1 MSKLNVL
8 VVDDAPFIR
17 DLIKKGLRN
26 LFPGLAVDE
35 AADGRRAQTLLGKQH
50 FDLIL
55 CDWEMPGLTGLE
67 LLTWFRAQPAHQ
79 GVPFIMVT
87 SRGDK
92 ENVVQAIQAGVSDY
106 MGKPFSNEQLAA
118 KVKKALQ
125 RTGKLAELQAGAQPR
140 PATGFANDS
149 LGALTGNRN
158 DVVQPTSAAP
168 AAAPAPAASS
178 SAALLTGSA
187 PPPSTAR
194 GKPAANF
201 GQGQLRL
208 PTASMACLIK
218 ALSLKEALLVV
229 RRGDPLPQI
238 LETAVLDLEQ
248 GDDGNDVARLNGYL
262 HSLSAVEPTPASEWV
277 QVNFRFIDRDP
288 AKLDY
293 LSRLIAKGT
302 AQRHYV
308 PGA

>member
-26 LFPGLAVDE
+26 LFPGLTVDE
-35 AADGRRAQTLLGKQH
+35 AADGRRAQTLLGKQR

-55 CDWEMPGLTGLE
+55 CDWEMPGMTGLE
-67 LLTWFRAQPAHQ
+67 LLSWFRAQPDHK

-149 LGALTGNRN
+149 LGALTAGRS
-158 DVVQPTSAAP
+158 DVVQPTAAPVAAP
-168 AAAPAPAASS
+168 AAAS
-178 SAALLTGSA
+178 SAALLTGGA
-187 PPPSTAR
+187 PPPPAR
-194 GKPAANF
+194 GKAAANF

-208 PTASMACLIK
+208 PNASMACLIK
-218 ALSLKEALLVV
+218 AISIKEALLVV

-248 GDDGNDVARLNGYL
+248 GEDGNDVARLNGYL
-262 HSLSAVEPTPASEWV
+262 HSLSAVEATPASEWV

>member
-26 LFPGLAVDE
+26 LFPGLVVDE
-35 AADGRRAQTLLGKQH
+35 AADGRRAQTLLGKQR
-50 FDLIL
+50 FDLVL
-55 CDWEMPGLTGLE
+55 CDWEMPGMTGLE
-67 LLTWFRAQPAHQ
+67 LLTWFRAQPDHQ

-125 RTGKLAELQAGAQPR
+125 RTGKLAELQANAQPR

-149 LGALTGNRN
+149 LGALTANRS
-158 DVVQPTSAAP
+158 DVVQPSAP
-168 AAAPAPAASS
+168 AAAPAAS
-178 SAALLTGSA
+178 SAALLTGSLPPAAA
-187 PPPSTAR
+187 PK
-194 GKPAANF
+194 GKAAANF

-208 PTASMACLIK
+208 PNASMACLIK
-218 ALSLKEALLVV
+218 ALSIKEALLVV

-248 GDDGNDVARLNGYL
+248 GDDGGDVARLNGYL
-262 HSLSAVEPTPASEWV
+262 HSLAAVEPTPASEWV

>member
-26 LFPGLAVDE
+26 LFPGLTVDE
-35 AADGRRAQTLLGKQH
+35 AADGRRAQTLLGKQR

-55 CDWEMPGLTGLE
+55 CDWEMPGMTGLE
-67 LLTWFRAQPAHQ
+67 LLSWFRAQPDHK

-149 LGALTGNRN
+149 LGALTAGRS
-158 DVVQPTSAAP
+158 DVVQPAAAPVAAP
-168 AAAPAPAASS
+168 AAAS
-178 SAALLTGSA
+178 SAALLTSTA
-187 PPPSTAR
+187 PPPPAR
-194 GKPAANF
+194 GKAAANF

-208 PTASMACLIK
+208 PNASMACLIK
-218 ALSLKEALLVV
+218 AISIKEALLVV

-248 GDDGNDVARLNGYL
+248 GEDGNDVARLNGYL
-262 HSLSAVEPTPASEWV
+262 HSLSAVEATPASEWV

>member
-26 LFPGLAVDE
+26 LFPGLVVDE
-35 AADGRRAQTLLGKQH
+35 AADGRRAQTILGKQR

-55 CDWEMPGLTGLE
+55 CDWEMPGMTGLE
-67 LLTWFRAQPAHQ
+67 LLTWFRAQPDHK

-149 LGALTGNRN
+149 LGALTAGRSE
-158 DVVQPTSAAP
+158 VVQPTAAP
-168 AAAPAPAASS
+168 AAALVASS
-178 SAALLTGSA
+178 SAALLTGAAPSA
-187 PPPSTAR
+187 PAR
-194 GKPAANF
+194 SKAAPNF

-208 PTASMACLIK
+208 PNASMACLIK
-218 ALSLKEALLVV
+218 AISIKEALLVV

-248 GDDGNDVARLNGYL
+248 GEDGGDVARLNGYL
-262 HSLSAVEPTPASEWV
+262 HSLTAVEATPASEWV

>member
-26 LFPGLAVDE
+26 LFPGLTVDE
-35 AADGRRAQTLLGKQH
+35 AADGRRAQTLLGKQR

-55 CDWEMPGLTGLE
+55 CDWEMPGMTGLE
-67 LLTWFRAQPAHQ
+67 LLSWFRAQPDHK

-149 LGALTGNRN
+149 LGALTAGRS
-158 DVVQPTSAAP
+158 DVVQPTATPVAAP
-168 AAAPAPAASS
+168 AAAS

-187 PPPSTAR
+187 PPPPAR

-208 PTASMACLIK
+208 PNASMACLIK
-218 ALSLKEALLVV
+218 AISIKEALLVV

-248 GDDGNDVARLNGYL
+248 GEDGNDVARLNGYL
-262 HSLSAVEPTPASEWV
+262 HSLSAVEATPASEWV

>member
-26 LFPGLAVDE
+26 LFPGLVVDE
-35 AADGRRAQTLLGKQH
+35 AADGRRAQTMLGKQR

-55 CDWEMPGLTGLE
+55 CDWEMPGMTGLE
-67 LLTWFRAQPAHQ
+67 LLSWFRAQPDHK

-149 LGALTGNRN
+149 LGALTAGRS
-158 DVVQPTSAAP
+158 DVVQPTAAPVAAP
-168 AAAPAPAASS
+168 AAAS

-187 PPPSTAR
+187 PPPPAR

-208 PTASMACLIK
+208 PNASMACLIK
-218 ALSLKEALLVV
+218 AISIKEALLVV

-248 GDDGNDVARLNGYL
+248 GEDGNDVARLNGYL
-262 HSLSAVEPTPASEWV
+262 HSLSAVEATPASEWV

>member
-26 LFPGLAVDE
+26 LFPGLVVDE
-35 AADGRRAQTLLGKQH
+35 AADGRRAQTMLGKQR

-55 CDWEMPGLTGLE
+55 CDWEMPGMTGLE
-67 LLTWFRAQPAHQ
+67 LLSWFRAQPDHQ

-149 LGALTGNRN
+149 LGALTAGRS
-158 DVVQPTSAAP
+158 DVVQP
-168 AAAPAPAASS
+168 AAAPVAAPVASS
-178 SAALLTGSA
+178 SAALLTGAA
-187 PPPSTAR
+187 PPAPAR
-194 GKPAANF
+194 GKAVANF

-208 PTASMACLIK
+208 PNASMACLIK
-218 ALSLKEALLVV
+218 AISLKEALLVV

-248 GDDGNDVARLNGYL
+248 GEDGNDVARLNGYL
-262 HSLSAVEPTPASEWV
+262 HSLAALEATPASEWV

>member
-35 AADGRRAQTLLGKQH
+35 AADGRRAQTLLGKQR

-55 CDWEMPGLTGLE
+55 CDWEMPGMTGLE
-67 LLTWFRAQPAHQ
+67 LLSWFRAQPDHQ

-125 RTGKLAELQAGAQPR
+125 RTGKLAELQANAQPR

-149 LGALTGNRN
+149 LGALTANRS
-158 DVVQPTSAAP
+158 DVVQPSTP
-168 AAAPAPAASS
+168 AAAPAASS
-178 SAALLTGSA
+178 SAALLTGS
-187 PPPSTAR
+187 PPPAAPK
-194 GKPAANF
+194 GKAAANF

-218 ALSLKEALLVV
+218 AISIKEALLVV
-229 RRGDPLPQI
+229 RRGDPLPQV

-248 GDDGNDVARLNGYL
+248 GDDGNEVARLNGYL
-262 HSLSAVEPTPASEWV
+262 HSLSAVEPTPASEWL

>member
-26 LFPGLAVDE
+26 LFPGLTVDE
-35 AADGRRAQTLLGKQH
+35 AADGRRAQTLLGKQR
-50 FDLIL
+50 FDLVL
-55 CDWEMPGLTGLE
+55 CDWEMPGMTGLE
-67 LLTWFRAQPAHQ
+67 LLSWFRSQPDHQ

-125 RTGKLAELQAGAQPR
+125 RTGKLAELQANAQPR

-149 LGALTGNRN
+149 LGALTGNRS
-158 DVVQPTSAAP
+158 DVVQPTP
-168 AAAPAPAASS
+168 AAAPAPAAAS

-187 PPPSTAR
+187 PPPTTAR
-194 GKPAANF
+194 GKSAANF

-208 PTASMACLIK
+208 PEASMACLIK
-218 ALSLKEALLVV
+218 AISIKEALLVV
-229 RRGDPLPQI
+229 RRGDPLPQV

-248 GDDGNDVARLNGYL
+248 GEAGSEVARLNGYL
-262 HSLSAVEPTPASEWV
+262 HSLTAVEPTPASEWL

>member
-35 AADGRRAQTLLGKQH
+35 AADGRRAQTMLGKQR

-67 LLTWFRAQPAHQ
+67 LLTWFRADPSHQ

-125 RTGKLAELQAGAQPR
+125 RSGKLAELQAGAQPR

-149 LGALTGNRN
+149 LGALTAGRN
-158 DVVQPTSAAP
+158 DVVQP
-168 AAAPAPAASS
+168 AAAPTGAQAP
-178 SAALLTGSA
+178 
-187 PPPSTAR
+187 AR
-194 GKPAANF
+194 GKSATNF

-208 PTASMACLIK
+208 PSSSMACLIK
-218 ALSLKEALLVV
+218 AISIKEALLVV

-248 GDDGNDVARLNGYL
+248 GDDGSDVARLNGYL
-262 HSLSAVEPTPASEWV
+262 HSLSAVEATPASEWV

>member
-26 LFPGLAVDE
+26 LFPGLTVDE
-35 AADGRRAQTLLGKQH
+35 AADGRRAQTMLGKQR

-55 CDWEMPGLTGLE
+55 CDWEMPGMTGLE
-67 LLTWFRAQPAHQ
+67 LLSWFRAQPDHQ

-149 LGALTGNRN
+149 LGALTAGRS
-158 DVVQPTSAAP
+158 DVVQPTAAPVAAP
-168 AAAPAPAASS
+168 AAAS

-187 PPPSTAR
+187 PPAPAR
-194 GKPAANF
+194 GKAAANF

-208 PTASMACLIK
+208 PNASMACLIK
-218 ALSLKEALLVV
+218 AISLKEALLVV

-248 GDDGNDVARLNGYL
+248 GEDGNDVARLNGYL
-262 HSLSAVEPTPASEWV
+262 HSLAALEATPASEWV

>member
-26 LFPGLAVDE
+26 LFPGLVVDE
-35 AADGRRAQTLLGKQH
+35 AADGRRAQTMLGKQR

-55 CDWEMPGLTGLE
+55 CDWEMPGMTGLE
-67 LLTWFRAQPAHQ
+67 LLSWFRAQPAHQ

-149 LGALTGNRN
+149 LGALTGNRA
-158 DVVQPTSAAP
+158 DVVQPA
-168 AAAPAPAASS
+168 AAAPVATPAASS

-187 PPPSTAR
+187 PPPSPSR
-194 GKPAANF
+194 GKAAAANF

-208 PTASMACLIK
+208 PNASMACLIK
-218 ALSLKEALLVV
+218 AISIKEALLVV

-248 GDDGNDVARLNGYL
+248 GEDGSDVARLNGYL
-262 HSLSAVEPTPASEWV
+262 HSLSAVEATPASEWV

>member
-26 LFPGLAVDE
+26 LFPGLTVDE
-35 AADGRRAQTLLGKQH
+35 AADGRRAQTLLGKQR

-55 CDWEMPGLTGLE
+55 CDWEMPGMTGLE
-67 LLTWFRAQPAHQ
+67 LLSWFRAQPDHQ

-125 RTGKLAELQAGAQPR
+125 RTGKLAELQANAQPR

-149 LGALTGNRN
+149 LGALTGNRS
-158 DVVQPTSAAP
+158 DVVQPSPAA
-168 AAAPAPAASS
+168 AAAPASS
-178 SAALLTGSA
+178 SAGLLTGSL
-187 PPPSTAR
+187 PPAAATKS
-194 GKPAANF
+194 KSAANF

-208 PTASMACLIK
+208 PEASMACLIK
-218 ALSLKEALLVV
+218 AISIKEALLVV
-229 RRGDPLPQI
+229 RRGDPLPQV

-248 GDDGNDVARLNGYL
+248 GDAGNEVARLNGYL
-262 HSLSAVEPTPASEWV
+262 HSLTAVEPTPASEWL

>member
-26 LFPGLAVDE
+26 LFPGLVVDE
-35 AADGRRAQTLLGKQH
+35 AADGRRAQTMLGKQR

-55 CDWEMPGLTGLE
+55 CDWEMPGMTGLE
-67 LLTWFRAQPAHQ
+67 LLSWFRAQPDHQ

-149 LGALTGNRN
+149 LGALTAGRS
-158 DVVQPTSAAP
+158 DVVQP
-168 AAAPAPAASS
+168 AAAPVAAPVASS
-178 SAALLTGSA
+178 SAALLTGAA
-187 PPPSTAR
+187 PPAPAR
-194 GKPAANF
+194 GKAAANF

-208 PTASMACLIK
+208 PNASMACLIK
-218 ALSLKEALLVV
+218 AISLKEALLVV

-248 GDDGNDVARLNGYL
+248 GEDGNDVARLNGYL
-262 HSLSAVEPTPASEWV
+262 HSLAALEATPASEWV

>member
-26 LFPGLAVDE
+26 LFPGLTVDE
-35 AADGRRAQTLLGKQH
+35 AADGRRAQTMLGKQR

-55 CDWEMPGLTGLE
+55 CDWEMPGMTGLE
-67 LLTWFRAQPAHQ
+67 LLSWFRAQPDHK

-149 LGALTGNRN
+149 LGALTAGRS
-158 DVVQPTSAAP
+158 DVVQPVAAPVAAP
-168 AAAPAPAASS
+168 AATS
-178 SAALLTGSA
+178 SAALLTGGA
-187 PPPSTAR
+187 PPPPAR

-208 PTASMACLIK
+208 PNASMACLIK
-218 ALSLKEALLVV
+218 AISIKEALLVV

-248 GDDGNDVARLNGYL
+248 GEDGGDVARLNGYL
-262 HSLSAVEPTPASEWV
+262 HSLSAVEATPASEWV

>member
-26 LFPGLAVDE
+26 LFPGLVVDE
-35 AADGRRAQTLLGKQH
+35 AADGRRAQTMLGKQR

-55 CDWEMPGLTGLE
+55 CDWEMPGMTGLE
-67 LLTWFRAQPAHQ
+67 LLSWFRAQPDHQ

-149 LGALTGNRN
+149 LGALTAGRS
-158 DVVQPTSAAP
+158 DVVQP
-168 AAAPAPAASS
+168 AAAPVAAPAASS
-178 SAALLTGSA
+178 SAALLTGAALPA
-187 PPPSTAR
+187 PAR
-194 GKPAANF
+194 GKAAANF

-208 PTASMACLIK
+208 PNASMACLIK
-218 ALSLKEALLVV
+218 AISLKEALLVV

-248 GDDGNDVARLNGYL
+248 GEDGNDVARLNGYL
-262 HSLSAVEPTPASEWV
+262 HSLAALEATPASEWV

>member
-26 LFPGLAVDE
+26 LFPGLTVDE
-35 AADGRRAQTLLGKQH
+35 AADGRRAQTLLGKQR

-55 CDWEMPGLTGLE
+55 CDWEMPGMTGLE
-67 LLTWFRAQPAHQ
+67 LLSWFRAQPDHK

-149 LGALTGNRN
+149 LGALTAGRS
-158 DVVQPTSAAP
+158 DVVQPAAAPVAAP
-168 AAAPAPAASS
+168 AAAS

-187 PPPSTAR
+187 PPPPAR
-194 GKPAANF
+194 GKAAANF

-208 PTASMACLIK
+208 PNASMACLIK
-218 ALSLKEALLVV
+218 AISIKEALLVV

-248 GDDGNDVARLNGYL
+248 GEDGNDVARLNGYL
-262 HSLSAVEPTPASEWV
+262 HSLSAVEATPASEWV

>member
-26 LFPGLAVDE
+26 LFPGLTVDE
-35 AADGRRAQTLLGKQH
+35 AADGRRAQTMLGKQR

-55 CDWEMPGLTGLE
+55 CDWEMPGMTGLE
-67 LLTWFRAQPAHQ
+67 LLSWFRAQPDHK

-149 LGALTGNRN
+149 LGALTAGRS
-158 DVVQPTSAAP
+158 DVVQPTATPVAAP
-168 AAAPAPAASS
+168 AAAS

-187 PPPSTAR
+187 PPPPAR

-208 PTASMACLIK
+208 PNASMACLIK
-218 ALSLKEALLVV
+218 AISIKEALLVV

-248 GDDGNDVARLNGYL
+248 GEDGNDVARLNGYL
-262 HSLSAVEPTPASEWV
+262 HSLSAVEATPASEWV

>member
-26 LFPGLAVDE
+26 LFPGLVVDE
-35 AADGRRAQTLLGKQH
+35 AADGRRAQTMLGKQR

-55 CDWEMPGLTGLE
+55 CDWEMPGMTGLE
-67 LLTWFRAQPAHQ
+67 LLSWFRAQPDHQ

-149 LGALTGNRN
+149 LGALTAGRS
-158 DVVQPTSAAP
+158 DVVQP
-168 AAAPAPAASS
+168 AAAPVAAPAASS
-178 SAALLTGSA
+178 SAALLTGAA
-187 PPPSTAR
+187 PPAPAR
-194 GKPAANF
+194 GKAAANF

-208 PTASMACLIK
+208 PNASMACLIK
-218 ALSLKEALLVV
+218 AISLKEALLVV

-248 GDDGNDVARLNGYL
+248 GEDGNDVARLNGYL
-262 HSLSAVEPTPASEWV
+262 HSLAALEATPASEWV

>member
-1 MSKLNVL
+1 M
-8 VVDDAPFIR
+8 
-17 DLIKKGLRN
+17 
-26 LFPGLAVDE
+26 
-35 AADGRRAQTLLGKQH
+35 
-50 FDLIL
+50 
-55 CDWEMPGLTGLE
+55 
-67 LLTWFRAQPAHQ
+67 
-79 GVPFIMVT
+79 
-87 SRGDK
+87 
-92 ENVVQAIQAGVSDY
+92 
-106 MGKPFSNEQLAA
+106 
-118 KVKKALQ
+118 
-125 RTGKLAELQAGAQPR
+125 QAGAQPR

-149 LGALTGNRN
+149 LGALTAGRS
-158 DVVQPTSAAP
+158 DVVQPTAAPVAAP
-168 AAAPAPAASS
+168 AAAS

-187 PPPSTAR
+187 PPPLAR

-208 PTASMACLIK
+208 PNASMACLIK
-218 ALSLKEALLVV
+218 AISIKEALLVV

-248 GDDGNDVARLNGYL
+248 GEDGNDVARLNGYL
-262 HSLSAVEPTPASEWV
+262 HSLSAVEATPASEWV

>member
-26 LFPGLAVDE
+26 LFPGLVLDE
-35 AADGRRAQTLLGKQH
+35 AADGRRAQTLLGKQR
-50 FDLIL
+50 FDLVL
-55 CDWEMPGLTGLE
+55 CDWEMPGMTGLE
-67 LLTWFRAQPAHQ
+67 LLTWFRAQPDHQ

-125 RTGKLAELQAGAQPR
+125 RTGKLAELQANAQPR

-149 LGALTGNRN
+149 LGALTANRS
-158 DVVQPTSAAP
+158 DVVQPSTP
-168 AAAPAPAASS
+168 AASPASATSS
-178 SAALLTGSA
+178 SAALLTGSL
-187 PPPSTAR
+187 PPAVPK
-194 GKPAANF
+194 GKAAANF

-208 PTASMACLIK
+208 PNASMACLIK
-218 ALSLKEALLVV
+218 AISIKEALLVV
-229 RRGDPLPQI
+229 RRGDPLPQV

-248 GDDGNDVARLNGYL
+248 GEAGSEVARLNGYL
-262 HSLSAVEPTPASEWV
+262 HSLTAVEPTPASEWL

>member
-35 AADGRRAQTLLGKQH
+35 AADGRRAQTILGKQR

-55 CDWEMPGLTGLE
+55 CDWEMPGMTGLE
-67 LLTWFRAQPAHQ
+67 LLTWFRAQPDHK

-149 LGALTGNRN
+149 LRALT
-158 DVVQPTSAAP
+158 
-168 AAAPAPAASS
+168 
-178 SAALLTGSA
+178 
-187 PPPSTAR
+187 
-194 GKPAANF
+194 
-201 GQGQLRL
+201 
-208 PTASMACLIK
+208 
-218 ALSLKEALLVV
+218 
-229 RRGDPLPQI
+229 
-238 LETAVLDLEQ
+238 
-248 GDDGNDVARLNGYL
+248 
-262 HSLSAVEPTPASEWV
+262 EP
-277 QVNFRFIDRDP
+277 
-288 AKLDY
+288 
-293 LSRLIAKGT
+293 
-302 AQRHYV
+302 
-308 PGA
+308 

>member
-26 LFPGLAVDE
+26 LFPGLTVDE
-35 AADGRRAQTLLGKQH
+35 AADGRRAQTLLGKQR

-55 CDWEMPGLTGLE
+55 CDWEMPGMTGLE
-67 LLTWFRAQPAHQ
+67 LLSWFRAQPDHK

-149 LGALTGNRN
+149 LGALTAGRS
-158 DVVQPTSAAP
+158 DVVQAGAAPVAAP
-168 AAAPAPAASS
+168 AATS
-178 SAALLTGSA
+178 SAALLTGGA
-187 PPPSTAR
+187 PPPPAR

-208 PTASMACLIK
+208 PNASMACLIK
-218 ALSLKEALLVV
+218 AISIKEALLVV

-248 GDDGNDVARLNGYL
+248 GEDGGDVARLNGYL
-262 HSLSAVEPTPASEWV
+262 HSLSAVEATPASEWV

>member
-35 AADGRRAQTLLGKQH
+35 ATDGRRAQTILGKQR

-55 CDWEMPGLTGLE
+55 CDWEMPGMTGLE
-67 LLTWFRAQPAHQ
+67 LLTWFRAQPDHK

-149 LGALTGNRN
+149 LGALTAGRSE
-158 DVVQPTSAAP
+158 VVQPSAAP
-168 AAAPAPAASS
+168 AAAPVASS
-178 SAALLTGSA
+178 SAALLTGAAPSA
-187 PPPSTAR
+187 PTR
-194 GKPAANF
+194 GKAAPNF

-208 PTASMACLIK
+208 PNASMACLIK
-218 ALSLKEALLVV
+218 AISIKEALLVV

-248 GDDGNDVARLNGYL
+248 GEDGGDVARLNGYL
-262 HSLSAVEPTPASEWV
+262 HSLTAVEATPASEWV

>member
-26 LFPGLAVDE
+26 LFPGLTVDE
-35 AADGRRAQTLLGKQH
+35 AADGRRAQTLLGKQR
-50 FDLIL
+50 FDLVL
-55 CDWEMPGLTGLE
+55 CDWEMPGMTGLE
-67 LLTWFRAQPAHQ
+67 LLSWFRSQPDHQ

-125 RTGKLAELQAGAQPR
+125 RTGKLAELQANAQPR

-149 LGALTGNRN
+149 LGALTGNRS
-158 DVVQPTSAAP
+158 DVVQPTP
-168 AAAPAPAASS
+168 AAAPAPAAAS

-187 PPPSTAR
+187 PPPTTAR
-194 GKPAANF
+194 GKSTANF

-208 PTASMACLIK
+208 PEASMACLIK
-218 ALSLKEALLVV
+218 AISIKEALLVV
-229 RRGDPLPQI
+229 RRGDPLPQV

-248 GDDGNDVARLNGYL
+248 GEAGSEVARLNGYL
-262 HSLSAVEPTPASEWV
+262 HSLTAVEPTPASEWL

>member
-26 LFPGLAVDE
+26 LLPGLVVDE
-35 AADGRRAQTLLGKQH
+35 AADGRRAQTLLGKQR

-55 CDWEMPGLTGLE
+55 CDWEMPGMTGLE
-67 LLTWFRAQPAHQ
+67 LLSWFRAQPDHK

-149 LGALTGNRN
+149 LGALTAGRS
-158 DVVQPTSAAP
+158 DVVQPVAAPVAAP
-168 AAAPAPAASS
+168 AATS
-178 SAALLTGSA
+178 SAALLTGGA
-187 PPPSTAR
+187 PPPPAR

-208 PTASMACLIK
+208 PNASMACLIK
-218 ALSLKEALLVV
+218 AISIKEALLVV

-248 GDDGNDVARLNGYL
+248 GEDGGDVARLNGYL
-262 HSLSAVEPTPASEWV
+262 HSLSAVEATPASEWV